1 MADKVKDKVKKDII
15 DEDEVEEEE
24 ETEIW
29 SDEENE
35 EEEEEDD
42 DNDDDGEEDGDL
54 VSEEGIDEECVY
66 KPLAKKRGL
75 AKKPDLD
82 EEEVIDEEDEED
94 DDEEEEVMDK
104 KIIYLE
110 GNERKSKPILT
121 KYEKTRLLGT
131 RVSQL
136 TLGAKPMIK
145 GVSKED
151 PSKIAQLELEAGL
164 IPIYIIRPLPDGKK
178 EKWSLNELKL
188 KKEHIIYNFKGDIK
202 M

>member
-1 MADKVKDKVKKDII
+1 MADRVKDKIKNDVDDDKEEI
-15 DEDEVEEEE
+15 DEE
-24 ETEIW
+24 ETEVW

-35 EEEEEDD
+35 EEEEEDED
-42 DNDDDGEEDGDL
+42 DDDGEEDNDL
-54 VSEEGIDEECVY
+54 VSEDGIDEECVY

-75 AKKPDLD
+75 AKKPELD
-82 EEEVIDEEDEED
+82 EEEVIDEEED
-94 DDEEEEVMDK
+94 DDDDEDVEVLDK

-110 GNERKSKPILT
+110 GSERKSKPILT

-188 KKEHIIYNFKGDIK
+188 KKEHIIYDFKGDIK